1 MDVAA
6 KKKVLLSVLVVLLAL
21 ALPVALVIFG
31 VRGMWQERKA
41 RAETRAEFDEALRLS
56 LERAA
61 ETVLPSP
68 TLGDDAIVLECAP
81 DDFESEVQ
89 RVVRLAKGVG
99 GSASSWN
106 DGTSVRL
113 VASVP
118 RSAEELFRD
127 SVTRGVYDLVA
138 ANETRSMAMVE
149 VLIRPVS
156 AATKPGVKKKSD
168 KR

>member
-1 MDVAA
+1 MEVAA
-6 KKKVLLSVLVVLLAL
+6 KKKVLFAVLVVLLAL
-21 ALPVALVIFG
+21 ALPVGLVVFG

-41 RAETRAEFDEALRLS
+41 QAETRAEFDEALRLA

-61 ETVLPSP
+61 ETVLPAP
-68 TLGDDAIVLECAP
+68 TLGDEAIVLECAP
-81 DDFESEVQ
+81 EDCEPEVQ

-118 RSAEELFRD
+118 RSVEELFRD

-138 ANETRSMAMVE
+138 ANETKPMVMVE
-149 VLIRPVS
+149 VLIRPVGGGK
-156 AATKPGVKKKSD
+156 ADAKKKSD